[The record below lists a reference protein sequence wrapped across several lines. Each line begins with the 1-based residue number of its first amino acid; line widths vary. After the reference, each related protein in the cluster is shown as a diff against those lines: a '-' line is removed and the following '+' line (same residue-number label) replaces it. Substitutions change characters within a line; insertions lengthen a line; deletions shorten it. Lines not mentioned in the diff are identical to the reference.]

1 MSYEAALC
9 VQRLKKLGQRQGFLT
24 FAQVNDELPSE
35 LVDPEKIEAVVRQLE
50 RVGIPVLENSPNEP
64 GK

>member
-9 VQRLKKLGQRQGFLT
+9 IQRLKRLGQQQGFLT
-24 FAQVNDELPSE
+24 YMQINDELPSAII
-35 LVDPEKIEAVVRQLE
+35 DPEKIEAIVGQLTSAGI
-50 RVGIPVLENSPNEP
+50 RVLPDSPQEE